1 MKNIKNIWLL
11 LSSYQRLFAK
21 LLIGAILFNAMLET
35 FTIGLILPLVNLLN
49 NLESVQNYPVVVRF
63 AYFFGITENRDI
75 LKNIFYLFI
84 VVYICKTGFYISLG
98 YFQQRFVADVMHK
111 LSMKLLKVYLHSPWT
126 FHLKKNSAELL
137 NNVVT
142 QVGSICTSLLSS
154 LLNLT
159 TEILV
164 TLALIILL
172 FFVNPIT
179 TLIAFLL
186 IGLVSLLFFYL
197 IRGKLEKYGAVSLK
211 FNTKMIKT
219 ANEAFGG
226 IKETKILGREDYF
239 VKKFGANN
247 LEYTKAWIYPALIH
261 LIQRSMVEI
270 VFISGIVTISVYI
283 LLVGGETSY
292 LVSILALF
300 AAAAFRLVP
309 SINRVSLAISVIK
322 YYTQIL
328 STIHDDINIPMENDK
343 ITESGSQ
350 IVPPVS
356 MLQESIKLENVCFQ
370 YPDTEHNVLD
380 SVSITIPKGYSVGFI
395 GPSGAGKTTIV
406 DIILGLLKPD
416 SGKVLVDGYDNFE
429 NMSLWQKQIG
439 YIPQNIYLS
448 DNTIR
453 KNIAFGLDD
462 DQIDDNKIWEAIK
475 NAQLEEV
482 VRKLPEGL
490 DTWVGEHGLKISG
503 GQRQR
508 IGIARALYSDP
519 AVLVLD
525 EATSSLD
532 TETERGISNSINKLS
547 GEKTLLIIAHRITTV
562 EKCDIRFYMR
572 NGKIEKTVMKE
583 EINEVL

>member
-1 MKNIKNIWLL
+1 MKIIKNIWAIITSKQRFIMGLL
-11 LSSYQRLFAK
+11 M
-21 LLIGAILFNAMLET
+21 GAILLNAALET
-35 FTIGLILPLVNLLN
+35 LSIGLILPLVNLLN
-49 NLESVQNYPVVVRF
+49 NMEAVQNYPVVVRF
-63 AYFFGITENRDI
+63 ADFLDLTDNREI
-75 LKNIFYLFI
+75 LKYIFYLFI
-84 VVYICKTGFYISLG
+84 AVYIFKTVYFIFLT
-98 YFQQRFVADVMHK
+98 YFQQKFIAKILYSVSTR
-111 LSMKLLKVYLHSPWT
+111 LLRVYLYNPWN
-126 FHLKKNSAELL
+126 FHLKHNSADLQ
-137 NNVVT
+137 NNIII
-142 QVGSICTSLLSS
+142 QAGAICTGLISS
-154 LLNLT
+154 L
-159 TEILV
+159 V
-164 TLALIILL
+164 TISKELITAIAIIILL
-172 FFVNPIT
+172 VIIDPIT
-179 TLIAFLL
+179 TLIAFIL
-186 IGLVSLLFFYL
+186 IGLVSLLFFFF
-197 IRGKLEKYGAVSLK
+197 IRGKLEGYGSIAQK
-211 FNTKMIKT
+211 FMAKMIKT
-219 ANEAFGG
+219 VNEAFGG
-226 IKETKILGREDYF
+226 IKETKILGREDYY
-239 VKKFGANN
+239 VKTFGKNN
-247 LEYTKAWIYPALIH
+247 LEYAKSWVYPALIH
-261 LIQRSMVEI
+261 QMQRSSVEI
-270 VFISGIVTISVYI
+270 VFIGGIVAISLYI
-283 LLVGGETSY
+283 LNTGQDTSR
-292 LVSILALF
+292 LLSILALF
-300 AAAAFRLVP
+300 VAAAFRLMP
-309 SINRVSLAISVIK
+309 SVNRMTLAISQIK
-322 YYTQIL
+322 FYTPIL
-328 STIHDDINIPMENDK
+328 ATIYDDIKIPLKNDK
-343 ITESGSQ
+343 IAESDSQ

-356 MLQESIKLENVCFQ
+356 MLQKSIKLENVCFK

-416 SGKVLVDGYDNFE
+416 SGKVLVDGYDIFK

-519 AVLVLD
+519 TVLVLD

-562 EKCDIRFYMR
+562 EKCDLQFYIR

-583 EINEVL
+583 KIIAD

>member
-1 MKNIKNIWLL
+1 MVKNVWAILTAK
-11 LSSYQRLFAK
+11 QRFIMGVLM
-21 LLIGAILFNAMLET
+21 GAILLSAVLEA
-35 FTIGLILPLVNLLN
+35 FSIGLILPLVNLLN
-49 NLESVQNYPVVVRF
+49 NMEAVRNYPVIVRF
-63 AYFFGITENRDI
+63 ADFLDLTDNKEI
-75 LKNIFYLFI
+75 LKYIFYLFT
-84 VVYICKTGFYISLG
+84 VVYICKTV
-98 YFQQRFVADVMHK
+98 YFMFLTYLKQKFVAGILYSV
-111 LSMKLLKVYLHSPWT
+111 STRLLRVYLYNPWN
-126 FHLKKNSAELL
+126 FHLKRNSADLQNNIIIQAGAISTGLINSLVNLSTELITAI
-137 NNVVT
+137 V
-142 QVGSICTSLLSS
+142 I
-154 LLNLT
+154 
-159 TEILV
+159 
-164 TLALIILL
+164 IILL
-172 FFVNPIT
+172 VIINPIT
-179 TLIAFLL
+179 TLIAFIL
-186 IGLVSLLFFYL
+186 IGLVSLLFFFF
-197 IRGKLEKYGAVSLK
+197 IRGKLEGYGSISQK
-211 FNTKMIKT
+211 FMAKMIKT
-219 ANEAFGG
+219 VNEAFGG

-239 VKKFGANN
+239 IKIFGKNN
-247 LEYTKAWIYPALIH
+247 LEYAKSWVYPALIQQ
-261 LIQRSMVEI
+261 IQRSSIEI
-270 VFISGIVTISVYI
+270 VFIGGIVAISLYI
-283 LLVGGETSY
+283 LSIGDDTSY
-292 LVSILALF
+292 LLSILALF
-300 AAAAFRLVP
+300 AAAALRLMP
-309 SINRVSLAISVIK
+309 SVNRMTNAISQIK
-322 YYTQIL
+322 FYTPIL
-328 STIHDDINIPMENDK
+328 ATIYDDIKVPLKNDK

-356 MLQESIKLENVCFQ
+356 MLQKSIKLENVCFQ

-406 DIILGLLKPD
+406 DIILGLLIPD

-490 DTWVGEHGLKISG
+490 DTWIGEHGLKISG

-572 NGKIEKTVMKE
+572 NGKIEKTETERGNK
-583 EINEVL
+583 